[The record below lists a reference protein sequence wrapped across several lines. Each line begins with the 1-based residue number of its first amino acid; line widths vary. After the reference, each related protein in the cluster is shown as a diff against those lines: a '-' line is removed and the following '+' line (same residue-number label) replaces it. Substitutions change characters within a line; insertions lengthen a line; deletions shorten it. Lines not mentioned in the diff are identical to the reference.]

1 MSRKV
6 KKFGMYF
13 MLIVVSIISIFPIFW
28 MVIASTNRSVDVIGG
43 KLTVGTYLLENYKT
57 LVSQQPIWGNFW
69 NSCRYT
75 VAVTVF
81 ALIISSLA
89 GYGFEIYKDKRKK
102 RYMHWYL

>member
-69 NSCRYT
+69 NS
-75 VAVTVF
+75 
-81 ALIISSLA
+81 LA
-89 GYGFEIYKDKRKK
+89 GSKFFGIHVDTQ
-102 RYMHWYL
+102 LQSLCLL